1 MDQQLAAF
9 RSRSHFVTL
18 RFREGALFEVRETAG
33 VGHRTEE
40 RKVRVTEAAEALA
53 LHLSSTSGVT
63 LALTFAMRA
72 LAESV
77 RTLES
82 ERPVNPVAPPTVAA
96 PTPPAPESLTIQKGT
111 TIREAEWLLIVA
123 TLGWYPGE
131 LGRVATVL
139 GISRRTLYNKLKT
152 EGNMDTEKPTTPPID
167 QEPTTNQEAS
177 EGAPKP
183 KLHRG
188 FRAMS
193 TETQRRIASL
203 GGKTMHLNGKLYK
216 FTSAKASEAGKK
228 GGAKT
233 SANREHMASIGRKG
247 GFAKRGWR
255 AKEEPREP
263 ESSPE
268 SPAELTES

>member
-63 LALTFAMRA
+63 LALTFAVRA

-77 RTLES
+77 RTLEN
-82 ERPVNPVAPPTVAA
+82 ERPASPVARPIVTA
-96 PTPPAPESLTIQKGT
+96 PTPPAPESLTIQRGT

-123 TLGWYPGE
+123 TLGWFSGE

-139 GISRRTLYNKLKT
+139 GVSRRSLYNKLKT
-152 EGNMDTEKPTTPPID
+152 KGNAWTQK
-167 QEPTTNQEAS
+167 S
-177 EGAPKP
+177 LR
-183 KLHRG
+183 LHR
-188 FRAMS
+188 S
-193 TETQRRIASL
+193 TKNQRRTQ
-203 GGKTMHLNGKLYK
+203 KPPK
-216 FTSAKASEAGKK
+216 
-228 GGAKT
+228 
-233 SANREHMASIGRKG
+233 
-247 GFAKRGWR
+247 
-255 AKEEPREP
+255 
-263 ESSPE
+263 
-268 SPAELTES
+268 